1 MLDERK
7 LDVLRAIVTD
17 YVATQ
22 EPVGSKALVERHHL
36 DVSPATIRND
46 MAALEDEGYLTQ
58 PHTSSGRIPTDRG
71 YRLFVDRLATVKPLS
86 VAERR
91 AITTFLRGALDL
103 DDIINRTVR
112 LLAQITQH
120 VAIVQYPKAS
130 AARIRHVEIVGL
142 TSGRALVIVVR
153 DTGRVDQRV
162 VELPGV
168 DVEALARLTLWV
180 NARVVDKPVAR
191 AVEALEQG
199 LDTVPP
205 DDIRATSY
213 LVATLM
219 ELLTADRS
227 TKVAVGGVPNLARF
241 AGQVDYETM
250 VRPVLE
256 ALEEQVVLLSL
267 LGEVVHDAKGG
278 VGVRIGHENPF
289 EPLRSTSVVASDYT
303 VGNDAWASL
312 GVVGP
317 TRMDYPSTM
326 AAVQAVAQYV
336 GRFLV
341 EG

>member
-58 PHTSSGRIPTDRG
+58 PHTSAGRIPTDKG
-71 YRLFVDRLATVKPLS
+71 YRLFVDRLAAIKPLS
-86 VAERR
+86 GPERS
-91 AITTFLRGALDL
+91 AIAAFLDGAVDL
-103 DDIINRTVR
+103 DDVIGRTVR
-112 LLAQITQH
+112 LLAQITRH
-120 VAIVQYPKAS
+120 VAIVQYPQPS
-130 AARIRHVEIVGL
+130 ATTLRHVELIEL
-142 TSGRALVIVVR
+142 TSERVLVIVIR
-153 DTGRVDQRV
+153 STGRVDQRIL
-162 VELPGV
+162 EWPRTL
-168 DVEALARLTLWV
+168 DAAALEAWRAWV
-180 NARVVDKPVAR
+180 NALVADKGVAA
-191 AVEALEQG
+191 AVQALGQG
-199 LDTVPP
+199 LERLTG
-205 DDIRATSY
+205 DDRSVGSA
-213 LVATLM
+213 LVATLL
-219 ELLTADRS
+219 ELLGSDQS
-227 TKVAVGGVPNLARF
+227 TRVAVGGVPNLARF
-241 AGQVDYETM
+241 GDQYDTI

-256 ALEEQVVLLSL
+256 ALEEQVVLLRL
-267 LGEVVHDAKGG
+267 LGEVVGDVSGG
-278 VGVRIGHENPF
+278 VAVRIGQENPY
-289 EPLRSTSVVASDYT
+289 EPLRATSIVASTYA
-303 VGNDAWASL
+303 VGEDSVAGL